1 MRQRT
6 VPYFVGREDELKS
19 LHGFLT
25 DGESVA
31 ISAVS
36 GMGGIGKS
44 ELALQY
50 IYRYQEDHKGGILW
64 LDGGEDTFAQEIIGF
79 AIAILDLEMPQD
91 VPTQQKVDRVWAHW
105 QGTDP
110 VLVVVDNINKQQDFE
125 AIQSFLPYAAR
136 FRVLVTSRVQL
147 ARLRNLPL
155 DLLPL
160 EKAVELLERLSK
172 ATERNNWDRA
182 AAENLCKRLG
192 RLPLAVTLVGS
203 YLGLD
208 LNLGL
213 GEMTALLEKKGLDA
227 RCLDKPDPTV
237 AKRGVKAAFDL
248 SWEHLTAETQRLACV
263 LAMFARA
270 PIEWRLVENTF
281 ISADTDSEESP
292 QFDRFDLKEWRQEL
306 MRYSLL
312 QGVELPE
319 QGRSG
324 YQLHPL
330 IWEYLRQKISKVLDE
345 QIRRSMVKAIVTEA
359 KTIKGN
365 APFTDYEKVR
375 PSIPHVTEVAEEWTT
390 NLADEDV
397 IQSCNALALF
407 YGGFVDYEQEEFW
420 NSKNVELAK
429 RRLPENHPDIAA
441 TLNNLAELYRGQGK
455 YTEAEPLYLEALAI
469 DRESLPKNHPD
480 LAIDLNNLAL
490 LYKSQGKYTEAESLY
505 LEALAIDRES
515 LPKNH
520 PQLANHLNN
529 LAGLYRAQGKYTEA
543 EPLFLE
549 ALAIA
554 RESLPKNHPQLAGS
568 LNNLAGLYKAQG
580 KYKEA
585 EPLYL
590 EALAIARE
598 CLPKNHPSLATS
610 LNNLAL
616 LYESQGKYTEAE
628 PLYLEALAIFEES
641 LGLDHPN
648 TRKVRAN
655 YEYFLEQKGANP

>member
-50 IYRYQEDHKGGILW
+50 IYRYQEDHQGGILW

-147 ARLRNLPL
+147 ARLRDLPL

-160 EKAVELLERLSK
+160 EKAVELLERLSQ
-172 ATERNNWDRA
+172 ATERKNWDRT

-192 RLPLAVTLVGS
+192 RLPLAVSLVGS

-208 LNLGL
+208 LNLSL
-213 GEMTALLEKKGLDA
+213 AEITAQLEKKGLDA
-227 RCLDKPDPTV
+227 RCLDKPDPSV

-281 ISADTDSEESP
+281 IPADTDSGESP
-292 QFDRFDLKEWRQEL
+292 EFDRFDLTDWRQEL
-306 MRYSLL
+306 LRYSLL

-319 QGRSG
+319 QGLSG

-330 IWEYLRQKISKVLDE
+330 IWEYLRQKISTVLDE

-359 KTIKGN
+359 DTIEYN
-365 APFTDYEKVR
+365 APLADYEKVR
-375 PSIPHVTEVAEEWTT
+375 SSIPHITEVAEEWIAD
-390 NLADEDV
+390 LADNDV
-397 IQSCNALALF
+397 ITLCKRLAF
-407 YGGFVDYEQEEFW
+407 YYGGFVVYEQAEFW
-420 NSKNVELAK
+420 YQKNVDLAK
-429 RRLPENHPDIAA
+429 RRLTENHPDIADTLNDLALLYRVQGKYTEAEPLHLEALAIARESLPKNHPSLA
-441 TLNNLAELYRGQGK
+441 TSLNNLANLYESQGKYTEAEPLFLEALAIKCESLPKNHPSLATSLNNLANLYRVQGKYTEAEPLYLEALAIKRESLPKNHPSLAISLNNLAELYRTQGK
-455 YTEAEPLYLEALAI
+455 DTEAEPLYLEALAI

-480 LAIDLNNLAL
+480 LARD
-490 LYKSQGKYTEAESLY
+490 
-505 LEALAIDRES
+505 
-515 LPKNH
+515 
-520 PQLANHLNN
+520 
-529 LAGLYRAQGKYTEA
+529 
-543 EPLFLE
+543 
-549 ALAIA
+549 
-554 RESLPKNHPQLAGS
+554 
-568 LNNLAGLYKAQG
+568 LNNLAGLYKA
-580 KYKEA
+580 
-585 EPLYL
+585 
-590 EALAIARE
+590 
-598 CLPKNHPSLATS
+598 
-610 LNNLAL
+610 
-616 LYESQGKYTEAE
+616 QGKYTEAE
-628 PLYLEALAIFEES
+628 PLYLEALAICEES

-648 TRKVRAN
+648 TRQVRAN
-655 YEYFLEQKGANP
+655 YERFLEQKGANP